1 MSSSAVSILSGGA
14 AVTQPRGSRGRGRSL
29 PAGAEKEGGG
39 GGRREWSRAR
49 AGARAQVRERKREEG
64 ERGRHSQPQ
73 VLLVLGAA
81 VSPGRSGLVVPSHRS
96 QTPGWG
102 REEAGAAASHT

>member
-1 MSSSAVSILSGGA
+1 MRAPGAGGGGEGKGGGA
-14 AVTQPRGSRGRGRSL
+14 AGGSS
-29 PAGAEKEGGG
+29 
-39 GGRREWSRAR
+39 
-49 AGARAQVRERKREEG
+49 G
-64 ERGRHSQPQ
+64 EFFWKWVGGRHSQPQ